1 MEKEFIE
8 LITDLNILSSE
19 NIAKTSEMLKK
30 ELEKQIE
37 QLNMMEQLYPG
48 L

>member
-19 NIAKTSEMLKK
+19 NIEKTSEMLKK

-37 QLNMMEQLYPG
+37 HLNMMEQLYPG